1 MIHKE
6 NVDLE
11 HAYSQKQCSHF
22 PLRRISHTPLL
33 HTPHGKKLR
42 NVFSLQ
48 TVKLFLQLEEI
59 IVVWNSLGFF
69 ATDVLVSWFFIWR
82 LRYGYYVLAEKW
94 ASLNFINDNVTMVT
108 LTFKLI

>member
-22 PLRRISHTPLL
+22 PLRRIS

-69 ATDVLVSWFFIWR
+69 ATDVLVSWFLSALFDGFVMVIMCMQRNEHPLTLLTITLPW
-82 LRYGYYVLAEKW
+82 LR
-94 ASLNFINDNVTMVT
+94 
-108 LTFKLI
+108 